1 MVLDYNHCVF
11 KTRPNIYTRVFTL
24 RCRLDFNE
32 FEIGGAANTGA
43 CNTDTFVVTGQT
55 GKNPPTVCGTLSGQH
70 SKILERI

>member
-1 MVLDYNHCVF
+1 M
-11 KTRPNIYTRVFTL
+11 
-24 RCRLDFNE
+24 DFNE